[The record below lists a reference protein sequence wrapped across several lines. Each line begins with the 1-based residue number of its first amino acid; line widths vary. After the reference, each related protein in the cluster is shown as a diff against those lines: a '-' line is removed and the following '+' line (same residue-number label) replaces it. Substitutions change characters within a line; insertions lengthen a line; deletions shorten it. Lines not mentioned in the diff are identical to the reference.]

1 MQSQRSFNSQVSN
14 KGIRKIR
21 KGLNDSEVGLK
32 DDYAKEEFIATKS
45 KFEQM
50 RHDK

>member
-1 MQSQRSFNSQVSN
+1 M
-14 KGIRKIR
+14 KKHR

-32 DDYAKEEFIATKS
+32 DDYAREEFIATKS

-50 RHDK
+50 RHEK